1 VSIKLV
7 AIPARADAALLERL
21 LRGDMVMCEVRAC
34 VRGGGQVVGSDGCSR
49 AARLSHQLRPQFRM
63 AVRVQTVRSMGR

>member
-1 VSIKLV
+1 MCVCVSIKLV

-34 VRGGGQVVGSDGCSR
+34 VRGGGGGGGQR
-49 AARLSHQLRPQFRM
+49 RMLSSGTPF
-63 AVRVQTVRSMGR
+63 TPPSPI